1 MILTAA
7 HTISMRSSHPRG
19 SIDDM
24 NGLMLRARA
33 LGCRTRLDAELAAGA
48 DPSRDPALELRA
60 RQLTG
65 ASTRAAIAS
74 TIHHLLDAA
83 EEPPAAWRAQGPRP
97 PLRREAILAARADL
111 LAIADRLTGCAP
123 VTPRAAALA
132 AQLVWD
138 AGSPIYADTGLSLA
152 DCTRSVLSG
161 LPLARAA

>member
-1 MILTAA
+1 
-7 HTISMRSSHPRG
+7 
-19 SIDDM
+19 M
-24 NGLMLRARA
+24 NSLMLRART
-33 LGCRTRLDAELAAGA
+33 LGRRSHLDAELAAGA
-48 DPSRDPALELRA
+48 DPSRDPALQLRA

-65 ASTRAAIAS
+65 ASSRAAIAT

-97 PLRREAILAARADL
+97 PLQRAAILAARADL
-111 LAIADRLTGCAP
+111 LAIAERLTGSAQ

-138 AGSPIYADTGLSLA
+138 AGSPVYADTGLSLS
-152 DCTRSVLSG
+152 DCTRAVLSG